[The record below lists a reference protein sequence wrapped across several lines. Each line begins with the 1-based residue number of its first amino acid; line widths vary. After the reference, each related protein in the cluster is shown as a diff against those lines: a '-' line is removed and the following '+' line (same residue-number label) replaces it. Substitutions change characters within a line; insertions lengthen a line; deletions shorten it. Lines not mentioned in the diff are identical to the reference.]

1 MQQLLLYEKIKQ
13 NPERLSS
20 IKQCINKYNQKGIKY
35 PSKIDDW
42 KRFEKNNPKSTF
54 NFLYTKEKE
63 IFQTYISK
71 INSNYEKQI
80 ILLMIPNKEKRMALS
95 FSKKI
100 ICIITWNN
108 FKT

>member
-1 MQQLLLYEKIKQ
+1 MQQLLLYEEIKQ

>member
-1 MQQLLLYEKIKQ
+1 MQQLLLYEEIKQ

-63 IFQTYISK
+63 IFQTYIST
-71 INSNYEKQI
+71 INSNHEKQT
-80 ILLMIPNKEKRMALS
+80 ILLMIPNKEKKDG
-95 FSKKI
+95 FI
-100 ICIITWNN
+100 
-108 FKT
+108 FQ